1 MPHIQLTG
9 LLDTSRR
16 EATTIRIRGVMA
28 PSDREKIIVRTS
40 IIGIAANIMLVAFK
54 AVVGLAANS
63 IAIVLDAVNNLTDA
77 LSSVITIIGAKLAGK
92 RPDREHPLGHG
103 RYEYLSAMVIV
114 AIVLYAGITSLIESV
129 KKIISP
135 EVADYSTVTLVI
147 VAAAVIVKILL
158 GRYVSAKGKQVDSNS
173 LVASGKDALFDAA
186 ISASVLAAALI
197 YIATG
202 ISLEAYVGVIISI
215 VIVKAGI
222 DMLRETLD
230 DILGSRP
237 DADLAKGIKR
247 TVCADPE
254 VLGAYDLLLES
265 YGPDLTI
272 GSIHVEVVDTM
283 TAAEID
289 ALTRR
294 VQAAVLEEHHIA
306 LATVG
311 IYSRNTANDEIAEIR
326 SSVTRIAMGHEGVLQ
341 MHGFYV
347 DIEHRRLSFDL
358 IIDFAVPN
366 RDELYTHIVED
377 VKALYPD
384 YQLNII
390 LDRDL
395 SD

>member
-1 MPHIQLTG
+1 MNAIE
-9 LLDTSRR
+9 R
-16 EATTIRIRGVMA
+16 ER
-28 PSDREKIIVRTS
+28 IIVRTS
-40 IIGIAANIMLVAFK
+40 IVGIVANVLLVGFK
-54 AVVGLAANS
+54 AAVGLAANS

-77 LSSVITIIGAKLAGK
+77 LSSVITILGAKLAGK
-92 RPDREHPLGHG
+92 KPDKDHPLGHG

-114 AIVLYAGITSLIESV
+114 AIVLYAGITSLVESV
-129 KKIISP
+129 RKIIEP
-135 EVADYSTVTLVI
+135 EVADYSIVTLVI
-147 VAAAVIVKILL
+147 VAAAVIVKIVL
-158 GRYVSAKGKQVDSNS
+158 GRYVSAKGKQVDSGS

-202 ISLEAYVGVIISI
+202 VSLEAYVGVIISI

-237 DADLAKGIKR
+237 DAALATGIKS
-247 TVCADPE
+247 TISSDSD
-254 VLGAYDLLLES
+254 VLGAYDLLLDS

-272 GSIHVEVVDTM
+272 GAVHVEVLDTM
-283 TAAEID
+283 NAAQID
-289 ALTRR
+289 AMTRR
-294 VQAAVLEEHHIA
+294 LQAAVYEEHHVV

-311 IYSRNTANDEIAEIR
+311 IYSRNTADDEVADMR
-326 SSVTRIAMGHEGVLQ
+326 SAITRCAMSHDGVLQ

-347 DIEHRRLSFDL
+347 EVEAKRVSFDL
-358 IIDFAVPN
+358 IIDFEVSD
-366 RDELYTHIVED
+366 REELYTHIANEVQE
-377 VKALYPD
+377 LYPD
-384 YQLNII
+384 YTFAIT